1 MLRRIKSPL
10 TSIRGKIILSFILL
24 ILIPITII
32 IYNVYVS
39 SQEVV
44 RREVNQSRQEAVRH
58 TASSIDGTAERM
70 LNASHLIVNDPE
82 VAAYLQTSHRQ
93 GWMTDYPSFQQF
105 TSVHKKLMNIRDI
118 LLDSNAVVALLDFG
132 GHVLSTA
139 AGFEEPAL
147 YEQLRK
153 EAWVQETLRLE
164 GWPYWQLAYQ
174 GTLLPPPQAGA
185 ENSLF
190 VMSRLIK
197 DSSNGKAA
205 GLLLIG
211 LPSPMETSAL
221 PAKTTGTDRVTLLI
235 KKDGQLLD
243 QRGPVLPQEV
253 VNLALRA
260 NALSP
265 QEEYRSVQADG
276 QRFALNGAF
285 MPHLGWTVVQLAP
298 EEELQSSLG
307 QIKNQSLL
315 WLLIWFLI
323 FTCAFAVVMLQFAKR
338 IGRLL
343 HSMDRV
349 GQGDFSSR
357 VSVRGSD
364 EVSQLGLRFNE
375 MVGRLEELIL
385 RLSEEQRRKEEAR
398 FQALQAQINPHFL
411 FNTLNSIKW
420 SAMLSGAQHVS
431 QMITKL
437 GKLLEIS
444 MRAGRE
450 RTTLQEELSHLEMY
464 MDLQKLRFHDN
475 IRVHVEVP
483 ERLMSCEILQFTLQ
497 PIVENSI
504 IHGNRSP
511 LEVSITAH
519 EEGDKLVL
527 TISDN
532 GQGMEPDQ
540 LERVFTDG
548 APSHAKSTG
557 IGIRNVNERIAMHF
571 GPGYGLRLSSV
582 PGEGTTVTV
591 TLPLAKEATQ
601 HD

>member
-1 MLRRIKSPL
+1 MLRWIKSPL
-10 TSIRGKIILSFILL
+10 SSIRGKIILSFILL
-24 ILIPITII
+24 IFIPITII

-70 LNASHLIVNDPE
+70 LNASHLIVNDTE
-82 VAAYLQTSHRQ
+82 VAAYLQMKDRQ
-93 GWMTDYPSFQQF
+93 GWMTDYPSFQRF
-105 TSVHKKLMNIRDI
+105 TSVQKKLMNIRDI

-139 AGFEEPAL
+139 PGSEESGL
-147 YEQLRK
+147 YEQLQK

-174 GTLLPPPQAGA
+174 GTLLPPSQAA
-185 ENSLF
+185 EESSLF
-190 VMSRLIK
+190 LMSRLIK
-197 DSSNGKAA
+197 DSSDGKAE

-211 LPSPMETSAL
+211 LPSPMGTGIL
-221 PAKTTGTDRVTLLI
+221 PGNAPGTDQATLLI

-243 QRGPVLPQEV
+243 QRGPDLPQEV
-253 VNLALRA
+253 VSLALRA
-260 NALSP
+260 DTLSR
-265 QEEYRSVQADG
+265 QEEYRSIQAEG
-276 QRFALNGAF
+276 QRFALNEAF
-285 MPHLGWTVVQLAP
+285 MPHLGWTAVQLAP
-298 EEELQSSLG
+298 EEELQSRLG

-315 WLLIWFLI
+315 WLLVWFLI
-323 FTCAFAVVMLQFAKR
+323 FTCAFALVMLQFAKR

-375 MVGRLEELIL
+375 MVGRLDDLIL

-444 MRAGRE
+444 MRADRE
-450 RTTLQEELSHLEMY
+450 RTTLREELSHLEMY

-475 IRVHVEVP
+475 IHVHVDVP
-483 ERLMSCEILQFTLQ
+483 ERLMSCGILQFTLQ

-504 IHGNRSP
+504 IHGNRTP
-511 LEVSITAH
+511 LKVSITAH

-527 TISDN
+527 SISDN

-540 LERVFTDG
+540 LERLFTDG

-557 IGIRNVNERIAMHF
+557 IGINFKNGLGEPSGFVDV
-571 GPGYGLRLSSV
+571 GSPGFLF
-582 PGEGTTVTV
+582 
-591 TLPLAKEATQ
+591 LP
-601 HD
+601 